1 MASIIKNQILKHF
14 SSFLMLM
21 WFDFLMVYFGHFI
34 VTKELKMILII
45 AAYIALSFY
54 ILMHIKVEKVE
65 KKKYG
70 FAKNVSPDQ
79 ISVEV
84 LRGKGELYNIELN
97 EDVLTDVLEFPSWIP
112 WTRLKTHPVLL
123 FIDEV
128 RVELVLSA
136 GIHHAK
142 FTNGPT
148 VSSYSM
154 DNSSYGFAHRVME
167 GITIRCNAV
176 EVFFTSQKFGGS
188 LMLSQISVE
197 SRTPFWKEANDL
209 RETRITDSHSKQILL
224 FKQISWKTLRL
235 EASTLG
241 DSIATGYNI
250 NAPLRLITS
259 QGRCRFITKKST
271 IDGSVFRGRLALILD
286 NLLWVASLSQ
296 VQSAISFFHFV
307 MDLIRQSNGTMT
319 TEINKVAI
327 DNPTRR
333 ASSASQQHQQY
344 EQQQLPSE
352 TNAAFQQFNVVETSF
367 HCYIAHIDLHI
378 CDESKEE
385 GGESSE
391 DLLIENGAM
400 QVTLKKLVC
409 DFYPYHPTGGS
420 RKHWIYYQETMFSE
434 RTNDL
439 LKKYKEII
447 ETEFSSSNPSSSKH
461 KTEKFL
467 STDRAVMKL
476 PSDTP
481 TLHVELTDF
490 YTKQRAHYPGTKTFT
505 LLYIYLSSI
514 PPSSS
519 FLRLHPVR
527 VFLDLRTIR
536 WINYVFLKV
545 NQSLSS
551 DSYTNEAM
559 KNALHKDIYM
569 DVMMPRVIVP
579 LMGAPDVDWLQKV
592 PTSMVLYSSRICLT
606 NCLPDHSDTSHQL
619 QQLVTEIEEQE
630 MPIQADDW
638 DASLPSNSQAYST
651 HVRRLIPKLHNNRA
665 GKDCKTDAST
675 LVEKATVDVWRID
688 CTPLWLEFQGKACQ
702 YPAARPLMFDCNFT
716 VWLMMDKKGD
726 NENILY
732 SLADTV
738 DPVKICLDHYQY
750 LFVTYAMDEMSRFS
764 QTLYE
769 DTLRFTVDYEPA
781 VCFVHFQAPSIE
793 LHLLLP
799 PNGPLTVYDNEK
811 LSAQSVVHSL
821 TIILYNLHN
830 ANCLQGNIMCTQ
842 MKFVKLSHNSILQ
855 FIGLNCTPKNGSELN
870 GNGGAALAVSLELN
884 VSGES
889 GSAWVGCSARVV
901 VACCLTVSNGR
912 LRGCSPPASMFISIR
927 SIGRTGWAFKLFT
940 STCSNGFRSVGLN
953 CCRNDGC
960 EPWNVETGRR
970 SVDHCA
976 FNVSGG
982 GLCRIGG
989 RKFRAFSGM
998 ICFTGDNCVVLH
1010 LPKRMINVVNRQFS
1024 KLKLAETVDTVGV
1037 KSFWDETESS
1047 SRSTTF
1053 REICQNDAD
1062 SSPTDDHSVDQACKF
1077 ESDAAY
1083 SYEESGS
1090 IVTNFSNDDD
1100 DEETFI
1106 VVDHKEHSLFDEI
1119 FSIFNSAT
1127 VSLAEEVVDS
1137 AQNSDLIQK
1146 MSNQMMCAVKFTFHK
1161 LRLRM
1166 SLIGLLYRIDMCSP
1180 VITVKDIEKIPYRD
1194 FYKLFSQK
1202 ENDEPTLMTTVEN
1215 STSEYSLNVTIKNE
1229 QINLNLCLV
1238 EANVSNVQM
1247 HLSSDNLANLSAFVQ
1262 DYSSTDQLSQMRVKL
1277 CLKNVQLSIFDP
1289 RIPDPVY
1296 ILLDSGC
1303 ILQGQWRKMA
1313 ISTLK
1318 QLKRKSEEIETL
1330 RKENA
1335 TLKKKLDEA
1344 LRTIENANKK

>member
-14 SSFLMLM
+14 SR
-21 WFDFLMVYFGHFI
+21 
-34 VTKELKMILII
+34 
-45 AAYIALSFY
+45 
-54 ILMHIKVEKVE
+54 
-65 KKKYG
+65 

-307 MDLIRQSNGTMT
+307 MDLIRQSNATMT

-352 TNAAFQQFNVVETSF
+352 TNAAFQQFNVIETSF

-409 DFYPYHPTGGS
+409 DFYPYHPAGGS

-447 ETEFSSSNPSSSKH
+447 ETEFSPSNCDNI
-461 KTEKFL
+461 F
-467 STDRAVMKL
+467 
-476 PSDTP
+476 SDLMSLVCVFRSVVQQAQNGKIP
-481 TLHVELTDF
+481 LHRSCGDE
-490 YTKQRAHYPGTKTFT
+490 A
-505 LLYIYLSSI
+505 SI
-514 PPSSS
+514 RHADVALPPSSS

-630 MPIQADDW
+630 MPIHADDW

-889 GSAWVGCSARVV
+889 GSALVGCSARVV

-940 STCSNGFRSVGLN
+940 STCSNGFRSAGLN
-953 CCRNDGC
+953 GCRNDGC
-960 EPWNVETGRR
+960 EPWNVGTGRR

-989 RKFRAFSGM
+989 RKFRAVSGM
-998 ICFTGDNCVVLH
+998 ICFTD
-1010 LPKRMINVVNRQFS
+1010 RQFS

>member
-1 MASIIKNQILKHF
+1 MECASKENKRFKEGNHFKNFSDLFNVDVRIEDDFNYSCMYCIIMLYFDAYKSGESGKEKIWQLI
-14 SSFLMLM
+14 SSGSPYNKMLN
-21 WFDFLMVYFGHFI
+21 VNS
-34 VTKELKMILII
+34 
-45 AAYIALSFY
+45 A
-54 ILMHIKVEKVE
+54 
-65 KKKYG
+65 

-307 MDLIRQSNGTMT
+307 MDLIRQSNATMT

-333 ASSASQQHQQY
+333 SSSASQQHQQY

-352 TNAAFQQFNVVETSF
+352 TNAAFQQFNVIETSF

-385 GGESSE
+385 GGDSSE

-409 DFYPYHPTGGS
+409 DFYPYHPAGGS

-447 ETEFSSSNPSSSKH
+447 ETEFSSSSNHQDCDNIFSDLMSLVCVFRSVVQQTQNGKIPLHRSCGDEASIRH
-461 KTEKFL
+461 ADVARRIDGLLHQRTGPL
-467 STDRAVMKL
+467 SRHENFHL
-476 PSDTP
+476 
-481 TLHVELTDF
+481 
-490 YTKQRAHYPGTKTFT
+490 
-505 LLYIYLSSI
+505 IYLSSI

-545 NQSLSS
+545 NQSLFS

-702 YPAARPLMFDCNFT
+702 YPTARPLMFDCNFT

-793 LHLLLP
+793 LYLLLP

-830 ANCLQGNIMCTQ
+830 ANCLHGNIMCTQ
-842 MKFVKLSHNSILQ
+842 MKFVKLSHNSILH
-855 FIGLNCTPKNGSELN
+855 IGLNCTPKNGSELN
-870 GNGGAALAVSLELN
+870 GNGGAALAGSLELN

-889 GSAWVGCSARVV
+889 GSALVGCSARVV

-940 STCSNGFRSVGLN
+940 STCSSGFCSAGLN

-960 EPWNVETGRR
+960 EPWNVGTGRR
-970 SVDHCA
+970 SVDHCV
-976 FNVSGG
+976 FSVSGG

-998 ICFTGDNCVVLH
+998 ICFTGDV
-1010 LPKRMINVVNRQFS
+1010 R
-1024 KLKLAETVDTVGV
+1024 
-1037 KSFWDETESS
+1037 
-1047 SRSTTF
+1047 
-1053 REICQNDAD
+1053 
-1062 SSPTDDHSVDQACKF
+1062 
-1077 ESDAAY
+1077 
-1083 SYEESGS
+1083 
-1090 IVTNFSNDDD
+1090 
-1100 DEETFI
+1100 
-1106 VVDHKEHSLFDEI
+1106 
-1119 FSIFNSAT
+1119 
-1127 VSLAEEVVDS
+1127 
-1137 AQNSDLIQK
+1137 
-1146 MSNQMMCAVKFTFHK
+1146 
-1161 LRLRM
+1161 
-1166 SLIGLLYRIDMCSP
+1166 
-1180 VITVKDIEKIPYRD
+1180 
-1194 FYKLFSQK
+1194 
-1202 ENDEPTLMTTVEN
+1202 
-1215 STSEYSLNVTIKNE
+1215 
-1229 QINLNLCLV
+1229 
-1238 EANVSNVQM
+1238 
-1247 HLSSDNLANLSAFVQ
+1247 
-1262 DYSSTDQLSQMRVKL
+1262 
-1277 CLKNVQLSIFDP
+1277 
-1289 RIPDPVY
+1289 
-1296 ILLDSGC
+1296 
-1303 ILQGQWRKMA
+1303 
-1313 ISTLK
+1313 
-1318 QLKRKSEEIETL
+1318 
-1330 RKENA
+1330 
-1335 TLKKKLDEA
+1335 
-1344 LRTIENANKK
+1344 

>member
-97 EDVLTDVLEFPSWIP
+97 EDVLTDVLEFPSWVRIQKAVCSRIIVKIP

-447 ETEFSSSNPSSSKH
+447 ETEFSSSNCDNIFSDLMSLVCVFRLQDIFIFCVTDPSSSKH

-811 LSAQSVVHSL
+811 LSAQSV
-821 TIILYNLHN
+821 
-830 ANCLQGNIMCTQ
+830 
-842 MKFVKLSHNSILQ
+842 
-855 FIGLNCTPKNGSELN
+855 
-870 GNGGAALAVSLELN
+870 
-884 VSGES
+884 
-889 GSAWVGCSARVV
+889 
-901 VACCLTVSNGR
+901 
-912 LRGCSPPASMFISIR
+912 
-927 SIGRTGWAFKLFT
+927 
-940 STCSNGFRSVGLN
+940 
-953 CCRNDGC
+953 D
-960 EPWNVETGRR
+960 
-970 SVDHCA
+970 
-976 FNVSGG
+976 
-982 GLCRIGG
+982 
-989 RKFRAFSGM
+989 
-998 ICFTGDNCVVLH
+998 
-1010 LPKRMINVVNRQFS
+1010 RQFS

>member
-14 SSFLMLM
+14 SR
-21 WFDFLMVYFGHFI
+21 
-34 VTKELKMILII
+34 
-45 AAYIALSFY
+45 
-54 ILMHIKVEKVE
+54 
-65 KKKYG
+65 

-97 EDVLTDVLEFPSWIP
+97 EDVLTDVLEFPSWVRIQKAVCSRIIVKIP

-136 GIHHAK
+136 EIHHAK

-148 VSSYSM
+148 VSTYSM
-154 DNSSYGFAHRVME
+154 DSSYGFAHRVVE

-197 SRTPFWKEANDL
+197 SRTPFWKEAKDL
-209 RETRITDSHSKQILL
+209 RETRITDSHCKQILL

-271 IDGSVFRGRLALILD
+271 IGNGSVFRGRLALILD

-307 MDLIRQSNGTMT
+307 MDLIRQSSATME
-319 TEINKVAI
+319 TEINK
-327 DNPTRR
+327 DSPTTRR
-333 ASSASQQHQQY
+333 ASSTNQQQHQQY
-344 EQQQLPSE
+344 EQQMPSE
-352 TNAAFQQFNVVETSF
+352 TNAAFQQFNVIETSF

-385 GGESSE
+385 EEKGGDSSE

-409 DFYPYHPTGGS
+409 DFYPYHPAGGS

-447 ETEFSSSNPSSSKH
+447 KTELSPSSNCDNIFSNLMSLVCVFRLQDIFIFCVTDPSSSKH

-467 STDRAVMKL
+467 STDL
-476 PSDTP
+476 
-481 TLHVELTDF
+481 
-490 YTKQRAHYPGTKTFT
+490 
-505 LLYIYLSSI
+505 

-545 NQSLSS
+545 NQSLFS

-592 PTSMVLYSSRICLT
+592 PTSMVLHSSRICLT
-606 NCLPDHSDTSHQL
+606 NCLPDHSDSSHQL

-638 DASLPSNSQAYST
+638 DASLPSNSQAYSA
-651 HVRRLIPKLHNNRA
+651 HVRRLVPKLDTNQA
-665 GKDCKTDAST
+665 GSDCTTDGCRLSCSSAT
-675 LVEKATVDVWRID
+675 LVEKATVDVWRLD

-702 YPAARPLMFDCNFT
+702 YPEARPLMFDCNFT

-738 DPVKICLDHYQY
+738 DPVKVCLDHYQY
-750 LFVTYAMDEMSRFS
+750 LFVTYAMNEMSRFS
-764 QTLYE
+764 QMLYE

-781 VCFVHFQAPSIE
+781 VCFVHFQAPSIQ
-793 LHLLLP
+793 LYLLLP

-811 LSAQSVVHSL
+811 LSAQS
-821 TIILYNLHN
+821 T
-830 ANCLQGNIMCTQ
+830 
-842 MKFVKLSHNSILQ
+842 
-855 FIGLNCTPKNGSELN
+855 
-870 GNGGAALAVSLELN
+870 
-884 VSGES
+884 
-889 GSAWVGCSARVV
+889 
-901 VACCLTVSNGR
+901 
-912 LRGCSPPASMFISIR
+912 
-927 SIGRTGWAFKLFT
+927 
-940 STCSNGFRSVGLN
+940 
-953 CCRNDGC
+953 D
-960 EPWNVETGRR
+960 
-970 SVDHCA
+970 
-976 FNVSGG
+976 
-982 GLCRIGG
+982 
-989 RKFRAFSGM
+989 
-998 ICFTGDNCVVLH
+998 
-1010 LPKRMINVVNRQFS
+1010 RQFS
-1024 KLKLAETVDTVGV
+1024 KLKLAETVDTAGV
-1037 KSFWDETESS
+1037 KSFWDERENSN
-1047 SRSTTF
+1047 RSNTF
-1053 REICQNDAD
+1053 REICQNDTD
-1062 SSPTDDHSVDQACKF
+1062 SSPTDEHSVDQVCKF

-1100 DEETFI
+1100 DDEQTFI
-1106 VVDHKEHSLFDEI
+1106 VVDHREHSLFDEI

-1127 VSLAEEVVDS
+1127 VSLAEEVVDC

-1146 MSNQMMCAVKFTFHK
+1146 MSNQVMCAVQFTLHR
-1161 LRLRM
+1161 LRLRT
-1166 SLIGLLYRIDMCSP
+1166 SFVGLLYRLDMCSP
-1180 VITVKDIEKIPYRD
+1180 VITVKNIEKIPYRD
-1194 FYKLFSQK
+1194 FCKLFSQK
-1202 ENDEPTLMTTVEN
+1202 GTVTVLLLYLENDEPTTLMSTVDHS
-1215 STSEYSLNVTIKNE
+1215 STSDYSLNVTIKNE

-1262 DYSSTDQLSQMRVKL
+1262 DYSSNDQLSQMRVKL

-1303 ILQGQWRKMA
+1303 ILQGKMA

-1318 QLKRKSEEIETL
+1318 QLKRKSEEIENL

-1344 LRTIENANKK
+1344 LKTIENANKK

>member
-14 SSFLMLM
+14 SR
-21 WFDFLMVYFGHFI
+21 
-34 VTKELKMILII
+34 
-45 AAYIALSFY
+45 
-54 ILMHIKVEKVE
+54 
-65 KKKYG
+65 

-97 EDVLTDVLEFPSWIP
+97 EDVLTDVLEFPSWVRIQKAVCSRIIVKIP

-307 MDLIRQSNGTMT
+307 MDLIRQSNATMT
-319 TEINKVAI
+319 TEINK

-352 TNAAFQQFNVVETSF
+352 TNAAFQQFNVIETSF

-409 DFYPYHPTGGS
+409 DFYPYHPAGGS

-447 ETEFSSSNPSSSKH
+447 ETEFSSSNCDNIFSDLMSLVCVFRLQDIFIFCVTDPSSSKH

-481 TLHVELTDF
+481 TLHFHRVAVF
-490 YTKQRAHYPGTKTFT
+490 YDCILFE
-505 LLYIYLSSI
+505 
-514 PPSSS
+514 
-519 FLRLHPVR
+519 
-527 VFLDLRTIR
+527 TIR

-638 DASLPSNSQAYST
+638 DASLPSSSQAYST
-651 HVRRLIPKLHNNRA
+651 HVRRLIPKLHNNQA

-764 QTLYE
+764 QTLYD

-811 LSAQSVVHSL
+811 LSAQSV
-821 TIILYNLHN
+821 
-830 ANCLQGNIMCTQ
+830 
-842 MKFVKLSHNSILQ
+842 
-855 FIGLNCTPKNGSELN
+855 
-870 GNGGAALAVSLELN
+870 
-884 VSGES
+884 
-889 GSAWVGCSARVV
+889 
-901 VACCLTVSNGR
+901 
-912 LRGCSPPASMFISIR
+912 
-927 SIGRTGWAFKLFT
+927 
-940 STCSNGFRSVGLN
+940 
-953 CCRNDGC
+953 D
-960 EPWNVETGRR
+960 
-970 SVDHCA
+970 
-976 FNVSGG
+976 
-982 GLCRIGG
+982 
-989 RKFRAFSGM
+989 
-998 ICFTGDNCVVLH
+998 
-1010 LPKRMINVVNRQFS
+1010 RQFS

-1062 SSPTDDHSVDQACKF
+1062 SSPTDEHSVDQACKF

-1146 MSNQMMCAVKFTFHK
+1146 MSNQMMCAVKFTFHR

>member
-14 SSFLMLM
+14 SR
-21 WFDFLMVYFGHFI
+21 
-34 VTKELKMILII
+34 
-45 AAYIALSFY
+45 
-54 ILMHIKVEKVE
+54 
-65 KKKYG
+65 

-97 EDVLTDVLEFPSWIP
+97 EDVLTDVLEFPSWVRIQKAVCSRIIVKIP

-235 EASTLG
+235 EA
-241 DSIATGYNI
+241 
-250 NAPLRLITS
+250 
-259 QGRCRFITKKST
+259 
-271 IDGSVFRGRLALILD
+271 VFRGRLALILD

-307 MDLIRQSNGTMT
+307 MDLIRQSNATMT
-319 TEINKVAI
+319 TEINK

-352 TNAAFQQFNVVETSF
+352 TNAAFQQFNVIETSF

-409 DFYPYHPTGGS
+409 DFYPYHPAGGS

-447 ETEFSSSNPSSSKH
+447 ETEFSPSNCDNIFSDLMSLVCVFRLQDIFIFCVTDPSSSKH

-467 STDRAVMKL
+467 STDL
-476 PSDTP
+476 
-481 TLHVELTDF
+481 
-490 YTKQRAHYPGTKTFT
+490 
-505 LLYIYLSSI
+505 

-630 MPIQADDW
+630 MPIHADDW

-750 LFVTYAMDEMSRFS
+750 LFVTYAMDEM
-764 QTLYE
+764 T
-769 DTLRFTVDYEPA
+769 
-781 VCFVHFQAPSIE
+781 PSIE

-889 GSAWVGCSARVV
+889 GSALVGCSARVV

-940 STCSNGFRSVGLN
+940 STCSNGFRSAGLN
-953 CCRNDGC
+953 GCRNDGC
-960 EPWNVETGRR
+960 EPWNVGTGRR

-989 RKFRAFSGM
+989 RKFRAVSGM
-998 ICFTGDNCVVLH
+998 ICFTD
-1010 LPKRMINVVNRQFS
+1010 RQFS

>member
-14 SSFLMLM
+14 SR
-21 WFDFLMVYFGHFI
+21 
-34 VTKELKMILII
+34 
-45 AAYIALSFY
+45 
-54 ILMHIKVEKVE
+54 
-65 KKKYG
+65 

-97 EDVLTDVLEFPSWIP
+97 EDVLTDVLEFPSWVRIQKAVCSRIIVKIP

-307 MDLIRQSNGTMT
+307 MDLIRQSNATMT

-352 TNAAFQQFNVVETSF
+352 TNAAFQQFNVIETSF

-409 DFYPYHPTGGS
+409 DFYPYHPAGGS

-447 ETEFSSSNPSSSKH
+447 ETEFSPSNCDNIFSDLMSLVCVFRLQDIFIFCVTDPSSSKH

-467 STDRAVMKL
+467 STDL
-476 PSDTP
+476 
-481 TLHVELTDF
+481 
-490 YTKQRAHYPGTKTFT
+490 
-505 LLYIYLSSI
+505 

-630 MPIQADDW
+630 MPIHADDW

-889 GSAWVGCSARVV
+889 GSALVGCSARVV

-940 STCSNGFRSVGLN
+940 STCSNGFRSAGLN
-953 CCRNDGC
+953 GCRNDGC
-960 EPWNVETGRR
+960 EPWNVGTGRR

-989 RKFRAFSGM
+989 RKFRAVSGM
-998 ICFTGDNCVVLH
+998 ICFTD
-1010 LPKRMINVVNRQFS
+1010 RQFS

-1146 MSNQMMCAVKFTFHK
+1146 MSNQMVNVRCEIHISQTSAAYVVDWS
-1161 LRLRM
+1161 
-1166 SLIGLLYRIDMCSP
+1166 SLSNRH
-1180 VITVKDIEKIPYRD
+1180 VQ
-1194 FYKLFSQK
+1194 SQ
-1202 ENDEPTLMTTVEN
+1202 NDEPTLMTTVEN

>member
-1 MASIIKNQILKHF
+1 MNQNHSTEKPIQIPKLN
-14 SSFLMLM
+14 
-21 WFDFLMVYFGHFI
+21 
-34 VTKELKMILII
+34 KELKMILII

-307 MDLIRQSNGTMT
+307 MDLIRQSNKTMT

-352 TNAAFQQFNVVETSF
+352 TNAAFQQFNVIETSF

-409 DFYPYHPTGGS
+409 DFYPYHPAGGS

-447 ETEFSSSNPSSSKH
+447 ETEFSPSNPSSSKH

-630 MPIQADDW
+630 MPIHADDW

-716 VWLMMDKKGD
+716 VWLMMDKKGE

-830 ANCLQGNIMCTQ
+830 ANCLQGNVMCTQ

-855 FIGLNCTPKNGSELN
+855 FIGLNCTPINGSELN
-870 GNGGAALAVSLELN
+870 GNGGAALTVSLELN

-889 GSAWVGCSARVV
+889 GSALVGCSARVV
-901 VACCLTVSNGR
+901 VACCLIVSNGR
-912 LRGCSPPASMFISIR
+912 LRGCNPPASMFISIR

-940 STCSNGFRSVGLN
+940 STCSNGFRSAGLN

-960 EPWNVETGRR
+960 EPWNVGTGRR

-1062 SSPTDDHSVDQACKF
+1062 SSPTDEHSVDQACKF

>member
-1 MASIIKNQILKHF
+1 MNQNH
-14 SSFLMLM
+14 S
-21 WFDFLMVYFGHFI
+21 
-34 VTKELKMILII
+34 T
-45 AAYIALSFY
+45 
-54 ILMHIKVEKVE
+54 EKPIQIP
-65 KKKYG
+65 KLNK

-97 EDVLTDVLEFPSWIP
+97 EDVLTDVLEFPSWVRIQKAVCSRIIVKIP

-307 MDLIRQSNGTMT
+307 MDLIRQSNKTMT

-352 TNAAFQQFNVVETSF
+352 TNAAFQQFNVIETSF

-409 DFYPYHPTGGS
+409 DFYPYHPAGGS

-447 ETEFSSSNPSSSKH
+447 ETEFSPSNCDNIFSDLMSLVCVFRLQDIFIFCVTDPSSSKH

-630 MPIQADDW
+630 MPIHADDW

-716 VWLMMDKKGD
+716 VWLMMDKKGE

-830 ANCLQGNIMCTQ
+830 ANCLQGNVMCTQ

-855 FIGLNCTPKNGSELN
+855 FIGLNCTPINGSELN
-870 GNGGAALAVSLELN
+870 GNGGAALTVSLELN

-889 GSAWVGCSARVV
+889 GSALVGCSARVV
-901 VACCLTVSNGR
+901 VACCLIVSNGR
-912 LRGCSPPASMFISIR
+912 LRGCNPPASMFISIR

-940 STCSNGFRSVGLN
+940 STCSNGFRSAGLN

-960 EPWNVETGRR
+960 EPWNVGTGRR

-1062 SSPTDDHSVDQACKF
+1062 SSPTDEHSVDQACKF

-1146 MSNQMMCAVKFTFHK
+1146 MSNQMVNVRCEIHISQTSAAYVVDWS
-1161 LRLRM
+1161 
-1166 SLIGLLYRIDMCSP
+1166 SLSNRH
-1180 VITVKDIEKIPYRD
+1180 VQ
-1194 FYKLFSQK
+1194 SQ
-1202 ENDEPTLMTTVEN
+1202 NDEPTLMTTVEN

>member
-14 SSFLMLM
+14 SR
-21 WFDFLMVYFGHFI
+21 
-34 VTKELKMILII
+34 
-45 AAYIALSFY
+45 
-54 ILMHIKVEKVE
+54 
-65 KKKYG
+65 

-97 EDVLTDVLEFPSWIP
+97 EDVLTDVLEFPSWVRIQKAVCSRIIVKIP

-136 GIHHAK
+136 EIHHAK

-154 DNSSYGFAHRVME
+154 DSSYGFAHRVVE

-271 IDGSVFRGRLALILD
+271 IGNGSVFRGRLALILD

-307 MDLIRQSNGTMT
+307 MDLIRQSSATME
-319 TEINKVAI
+319 TEINK
-327 DNPTRR
+327 DSPTTRR
-333 ASSASQQHQQY
+333 ASSTNQQQHQQY
-344 EQQQLPSE
+344 EQQMPSE
-352 TNAAFQQFNVVETSF
+352 TNAAFQQFNVIETSF

-385 GGESSE
+385 EGGGGDSSE

-409 DFYPYHPTGGS
+409 DFYPYHPAGGS

-439 LKKYKEII
+439 LKNYKEII
-447 ETEFSSSNPSSSKH
+447 KTELSSSSNCDNIFSNLMSLVCVFRLQDIFIYCVTDPSSSKH

-467 STDRAVMKL
+467 STDL
-476 PSDTP
+476 
-481 TLHVELTDF
+481 
-490 YTKQRAHYPGTKTFT
+490 
-505 LLYIYLSSI
+505 

-545 NQSLSS
+545 NQSLFS

-592 PTSMVLYSSRICLT
+592 PTSMVLHSSRICLT
-606 NCLPDHSDTSHQL
+606 NCLPDHSDNSHQL

-638 DASLPSNSQAYST
+638 DASLPSNSQAYSA
-651 HVRRLIPKLHNNRA
+651 HVRRLVPKLDTNQA
-665 GKDCKTDAST
+665 GNDCSTDGCRLDT
-675 LVEKATVDVWRID
+675 LTEKATVD
-688 CTPLWLEFQGKACQ
+688 
-702 YPAARPLMFDCNFT
+702 
-716 VWLMMDKKGD
+716 GD

-738 DPVKICLDHYQY
+738 DPVKVCLDHYQY
-750 LFVTYAMDEMSRFS
+750 LFVTYAMNEMSRFS
-764 QTLYE
+764 QLLYE

-781 VCFVHFQAPSIE
+781 VCFVHFQAPSMQLYLI
-793 LHLLLP
+793 LP
-799 PNGPLTVYDNEK
+799 PDGPLTVYDNEK
-811 LSAQSVVHSL
+811 LSVQS
-821 TIILYNLHN
+821 T
-830 ANCLQGNIMCTQ
+830 
-842 MKFVKLSHNSILQ
+842 
-855 FIGLNCTPKNGSELN
+855 EL
-870 GNGGAALAVSLELN
+870 
-884 VSGES
+884 
-889 GSAWVGCSARVV
+889 
-901 VACCLTVSNGR
+901 
-912 LRGCSPPASMFISIR
+912 
-927 SIGRTGWAFKLFT
+927 
-940 STCSNGFRSVGLN
+940 
-953 CCRNDGC
+953 CCRSPTEANDQC
-960 EPWNVETGRR
+960 Y
-970 SVDHCA
+970 
-976 FNVSGG
+976 
-982 GLCRIGG
+982 
-989 RKFRAFSGM
+989 
-998 ICFTGDNCVVLH
+998 
-1010 LPKRMINVVNRQFS
+1010 RQFS
-1024 KLKLAETVDTVGV
+1024 KLKLAETVDTAGV
-1037 KSFWDETESS
+1037 KSFWDERENS
-1047 SRSTTF
+1047 SRSNTF

-1062 SSPTDDHSVDQACKF
+1062 SSPTDEHSVDQVCKF

-1127 VSLAEEVVDS
+1127 VSLAEEVVDC

-1146 MSNQMMCAVKFTFHK
+1146 MSNQMMCAVQFTLHR

-1202 ENDEPTLMTTVEN
+1202 EIDEPTLMTTVEN
-1215 STSEYSLNVTIKNE
+1215 STSDYSLNVTIKNE

-1262 DYSSTDQLSQMRVKL
+1262 DYSSNDQSSQMRVKL

-1344 LRTIENANKK
+1344 LKTIENANKK

>member
-14 SSFLMLM
+14 SR
-21 WFDFLMVYFGHFI
+21 
-34 VTKELKMILII
+34 
-45 AAYIALSFY
+45 
-54 ILMHIKVEKVE
+54 
-65 KKKYG
+65 

-97 EDVLTDVLEFPSWIP
+97 EDVLTDVLEFPSWVRIQKAVCSRIIVKIP

-136 GIHHAK
+136 EIHHAK

-154 DNSSYGFAHRVME
+154 DSSYGFAHRVVE

-271 IDGSVFRGRLALILD
+271 IGNGSVFRGRLALILD

-307 MDLIRQSNGTMT
+307 MDLIRQSN
-319 TEINKVAI
+319 
-327 DNPTRR
+327 
-333 ASSASQQHQQY
+333 
-344 EQQQLPSE
+344 
-352 TNAAFQQFNVVETSF
+352 
-367 HCYIAHIDLHI
+367 
-378 CDESKEE
+378 
-385 GGESSE
+385 SSE

-409 DFYPYHPTGGS
+409 DFYPYHPAGGS

-439 LKKYKEII
+439 LKNYKEII
-447 ETEFSSSNPSSSKH
+447 KTELSSSSNCDNIFSNLMSLVCVFRLQDIFIFCVTDPSSSKH

-467 STDRAVMKL
+467 STDL
-476 PSDTP
+476 
-481 TLHVELTDF
+481 
-490 YTKQRAHYPGTKTFT
+490 
-505 LLYIYLSSI
+505 

-545 NQSLSS
+545 NQSLFS

-592 PTSMVLYSSRICLT
+592 PTSMVLHSSRICLT
-606 NCLPDHSDTSHQL
+606 NCLPDHSDNSHQL

-638 DASLPSNSQAYST
+638 DASLPSNSQAYSA
-651 HVRRLIPKLHNNRA
+651 HVRRLVPKLDTNQA
-665 GKDCKTDAST
+665 GNDCSTDGCRLNT
-675 LVEKATVDVWRID
+675 LTEKATVDVWRLD

-738 DPVKICLDHYQY
+738 DPVKVCLDHYQY
-750 LFVTYAMDEMSRFS
+750 LFVTYAMNEMSRFS
-764 QTLYE
+764 QLLYE

-781 VCFVHFQAPSIE
+781 VCFVHFQAPSMQLYLI
-793 LHLLLP
+793 LP
-799 PNGPLTVYDNEK
+799 PDGPLTVYDNEK
-811 LSAQSVVHSL
+811 LLSAQS
-821 TIILYNLHN
+821 T
-830 ANCLQGNIMCTQ
+830 
-842 MKFVKLSHNSILQ
+842 
-855 FIGLNCTPKNGSELN
+855 EL
-870 GNGGAALAVSLELN
+870 
-884 VSGES
+884 
-889 GSAWVGCSARVV
+889 
-901 VACCLTVSNGR
+901 
-912 LRGCSPPASMFISIR
+912 
-927 SIGRTGWAFKLFT
+927 
-940 STCSNGFRSVGLN
+940 
-953 CCRNDGC
+953 CCRSPTEANDQC
-960 EPWNVETGRR
+960 Y
-970 SVDHCA
+970 
-976 FNVSGG
+976 
-982 GLCRIGG
+982 
-989 RKFRAFSGM
+989 
-998 ICFTGDNCVVLH
+998 
-1010 LPKRMINVVNRQFS
+1010 RQFS
-1024 KLKLAETVDTVGV
+1024 KLKLAETVDTAGV
-1037 KSFWDETESS
+1037 KSFWDERENS
-1047 SRSTTF
+1047 SRSNTF

-1062 SSPTDDHSVDQACKF
+1062 SSPTDEHSVDQVCKF

-1127 VSLAEEVVDS
+1127 VSLAEEVVDC

-1146 MSNQMMCAVKFTFHK
+1146 MSNQMMCAVQFTLHR

-1215 STSEYSLNVTIKNE
+1215 STSDYSLNVTIKNE

-1262 DYSSTDQLSQMRVKL
+1262 DYSSNDQSSQMRVKL

-1344 LRTIENANKK
+1344 LKTIENANKK

>member
-14 SSFLMLM
+14 SR
-21 WFDFLMVYFGHFI
+21 
-34 VTKELKMILII
+34 
-45 AAYIALSFY
+45 
-54 ILMHIKVEKVE
+54 
-65 KKKYG
+65 

-97 EDVLTDVLEFPSWIP
+97 EDVLTDVLEFPSWVRIQKAVCSRIIVKIP

-136 GIHHAK
+136 EIHHAK

-154 DNSSYGFAHRVME
+154 DSSYGFAHRVVE

-271 IDGSVFRGRLALILD
+271 IGNGSVFRGRLALILD

-307 MDLIRQSNGTMT
+307 MDLIRQSSATME
-319 TEINKVAI
+319 TEINK
-327 DNPTRR
+327 DSPTTRR
-333 ASSASQQHQQY
+333 ASYTNQQQHQQY
-344 EQQQLPSE
+344 EHQMPSE
-352 TNAAFQQFNVVETSF
+352 TNAAFQQFNVIETSF

-385 GGESSE
+385 EGGGDSSE

-409 DFYPYHPTGGS
+409 DFYPYHPAGGS

-439 LKKYKEII
+439 LKNYKEII
-447 ETEFSSSNPSSSKH
+447 KTELSSSSNCDNIFSNLMSLVCVFRLQDIFIFCVTDPSSSKH

-481 TLHVELTDF
+481 TLHFHQVAVF
-490 YTKQRAHYPGTKTFT
+490 YDCILFE
-505 LLYIYLSSI
+505 
-514 PPSSS
+514 
-519 FLRLHPVR
+519 F
-527 VFLDLRTIR
+527 
-536 WINYVFLKV
+536 
-545 NQSLSS
+545 NQSLFS

-592 PTSMVLYSSRICLT
+592 PTSMVLHSSRICLT
-606 NCLPDHSDTSHQL
+606 NCLPDHSDNSHQL

-638 DASLPSNSQAYST
+638 DASLPSNSQAYSA
-651 HVRRLIPKLHNNRA
+651 HVRRLVPKLDTNQA
-665 GKDCKTDAST
+665 GNDCSTDGCRLNT
-675 LVEKATVDVWRID
+675 LTEKATVDVWRLD

-738 DPVKICLDHYQY
+738 DPVKVCLDHYQY
-750 LFVTYAMDEMSRFS
+750 LFVTYAMNEMSRFS
-764 QTLYE
+764 QLLYE

-781 VCFVHFQAPSIE
+781 VCFVHFQAPSMQLYLI
-793 LHLLLP
+793 LP
-799 PNGPLTVYDNEK
+799 PDGPLTVYDNEK
-811 LSAQSVVHSL
+811 LLSAQS
-821 TIILYNLHN
+821 T
-830 ANCLQGNIMCTQ
+830 
-842 MKFVKLSHNSILQ
+842 
-855 FIGLNCTPKNGSELN
+855 
-870 GNGGAALAVSLELN
+870 
-884 VSGES
+884 
-889 GSAWVGCSARVV
+889 
-901 VACCLTVSNGR
+901 
-912 LRGCSPPASMFISIR
+912 
-927 SIGRTGWAFKLFT
+927 
-940 STCSNGFRSVGLN
+940 
-953 CCRNDGC
+953 D
-960 EPWNVETGRR
+960 
-970 SVDHCA
+970 
-976 FNVSGG
+976 
-982 GLCRIGG
+982 
-989 RKFRAFSGM
+989 
-998 ICFTGDNCVVLH
+998 
-1010 LPKRMINVVNRQFS
+1010 RQFS
-1024 KLKLAETVDTVGV
+1024 KLKLAETVDTAGV
-1037 KSFWDETESS
+1037 KSFWDERENS
-1047 SRSTTF
+1047 SRSNTF

-1062 SSPTDDHSVDQACKF
+1062 SSPTDEHSVDQVCKF

-1127 VSLAEEVVDS
+1127 VSLAEEVVDC

-1146 MSNQMMCAVKFTFHK
+1146 MSNQMMCAVQFTLHR

-1215 STSEYSLNVTIKNE
+1215 STSDYSLNVTIKNE

-1262 DYSSTDQLSQMRVKL
+1262 DYSSNDQSSQMRVKL

-1344 LRTIENANKK
+1344 LKTIENANKK

>member
-14 SSFLMLM
+14 SR
-21 WFDFLMVYFGHFI
+21 
-34 VTKELKMILII
+34 
-45 AAYIALSFY
+45 
-54 ILMHIKVEKVE
+54 
-65 KKKYG
+65 

-97 EDVLTDVLEFPSWIP
+97 EDVLTDVLEFPSWVRIQKAVCSRIIVKIP

-307 MDLIRQSNGTMT
+307 MDLIRQSNATMT

-352 TNAAFQQFNVVETSF
+352 TNAAFQQFNVIETSF

-409 DFYPYHPTGGS
+409 DFYPYHPAGGS

-447 ETEFSSSNPSSSKH
+447 ETEFSPSNCDNIFSDLMSLVCVFRLQDIFIFCVTDPSSSKH

-481 TLHVELTDF
+481 TLHFHRVAVF
-490 YTKQRAHYPGTKTFT
+490 YDCILFE
-505 LLYIYLSSI
+505 
-514 PPSSS
+514 
-519 FLRLHPVR
+519 
-527 VFLDLRTIR
+527 TIR

-630 MPIQADDW
+630 MPIHADDW

-811 LSAQSVVHSL
+811 LSAQSV
-821 TIILYNLHN
+821 
-830 ANCLQGNIMCTQ
+830 
-842 MKFVKLSHNSILQ
+842 
-855 FIGLNCTPKNGSELN
+855 
-870 GNGGAALAVSLELN
+870 
-884 VSGES
+884 
-889 GSAWVGCSARVV
+889 
-901 VACCLTVSNGR
+901 
-912 LRGCSPPASMFISIR
+912 
-927 SIGRTGWAFKLFT
+927 
-940 STCSNGFRSVGLN
+940 
-953 CCRNDGC
+953 D
-960 EPWNVETGRR
+960 
-970 SVDHCA
+970 
-976 FNVSGG
+976 
-982 GLCRIGG
+982 
-989 RKFRAFSGM
+989 
-998 ICFTGDNCVVLH
+998 
-1010 LPKRMINVVNRQFS
+1010 RQFS

>member
-1 MASIIKNQILKHF
+1 MNQNHSTEKPIQIPKLNNWDIVVLLDNGILKHYGIYNKKSNF
-14 SSFLMLM
+14 ETF
-21 WFDFLMVYFGHFI
+21 F
-34 VTKELKMILII
+34 ELFNVDVMILII

-54 ILMHIKVEKVE
+54 ILMHIKVEKE
-65 KKKYG
+65 KYG

-97 EDVLTDVLEFPSWIP
+97 EDVLTDVLEFPSWVRIQKAVCSRIIVKIP

-307 MDLIRQSNGTMT
+307 MDLIRQSNATMT

-352 TNAAFQQFNVVETSF
+352 TNAAFQQFNVIETSF

-409 DFYPYHPTGGS
+409 DFYPYHPAGGS

-447 ETEFSSSNPSSSKH
+447 ETEFSSSNCDNIFSDLMSLVCVFRLQDIFIFCVTDPSSSKH

-481 TLHVELTDF
+481 TLHFHRVAVF
-490 YTKQRAHYPGTKTFT
+490 YDCILFE
-505 LLYIYLSSI
+505 
-514 PPSSS
+514 
-519 FLRLHPVR
+519 
-527 VFLDLRTIR
+527 TIR

-638 DASLPSNSQAYST
+638 DASLPSSSQAYST
-651 HVRRLIPKLHNNRA
+651 HVRRLIPKLHNNQA

-764 QTLYE
+764 QTLYD

-830 ANCLQGNIMCTQ
+830 ANCLHGNI
-842 MKFVKLSHNSILQ
+842 I
-855 FIGLNCTPKNGSELN
+855 IGLNCTPKNGSELN

-889 GSAWVGCSARVV
+889 GSALVGCSARVV

-940 STCSNGFRSVGLN
+940 STCSNGFRSAGLN

-960 EPWNVETGRR
+960 EPWNVGTGRR

-976 FNVSGG
+976 FSVSGG

-1062 SSPTDDHSVDQACKF
+1062 SSPTDEHSVDQACKF

-1146 MSNQMMCAVKFTFHK
+1146 MSNQMVNVRCEIHISQTSAAYVVDWS
-1161 LRLRM
+1161 
-1166 SLIGLLYRIDMCSP
+1166 SLSNRH
-1180 VITVKDIEKIPYRD
+1180 VQ
-1194 FYKLFSQK
+1194 SQ
-1202 ENDEPTLMTTVEN
+1202 NDEPTLMTTVEN

>member
-14 SSFLMLM
+14 SR
-21 WFDFLMVYFGHFI
+21 
-34 VTKELKMILII
+34 
-45 AAYIALSFY
+45 
-54 ILMHIKVEKVE
+54 
-65 KKKYG
+65 

-97 EDVLTDVLEFPSWIP
+97 EDVLTDVLEFPSWVRIQKAVCSRIIVKIP

-307 MDLIRQSNGTMT
+307 MDLIRQSNATMT
-319 TEINKVAI
+319 TEINK

-333 ASSASQQHQQY
+333 SSSASQQHQQY

-352 TNAAFQQFNVVETSF
+352 TNAAFQQFNVIETSF

-385 GGESSE
+385 GGDSSE

-409 DFYPYHPTGGS
+409 DFYPYHPAGGS

-447 ETEFSSSNPSSSKH
+447 ETEFSSSSNHQDCDNIFSDLMSLVCVFRLQDIFIFCVTDPSSSKH

-490 YTKQRAHYPGTKTFT
+490 YTKERAHYPV
-505 LLYIYLSSI
+505 

-545 NQSLSS
+545 NQSLFS

-665 GKDCKTDAST
+665 GKDCKTDGST

-702 YPAARPLMFDCNFT
+702 YPTARPLMFDCNFT

-793 LHLLLP
+793 LYLLLP

-811 LSAQSVVHSL
+811 LSAQSV
-821 TIILYNLHN
+821 
-830 ANCLQGNIMCTQ
+830 G
-842 MKFVKLSHNSILQ
+842 K
-855 FIGLNCTPKNGSELN
+855 
-870 GNGGAALAVSLELN
+870 
-884 VSGES
+884 
-889 GSAWVGCSARVV
+889 
-901 VACCLTVSNGR
+901 
-912 LRGCSPPASMFISIR
+912 
-927 SIGRTGWAFKLFT
+927 
-940 STCSNGFRSVGLN
+940 
-953 CCRNDGC
+953 
-960 EPWNVETGRR
+960 
-970 SVDHCA
+970 
-976 FNVSGG
+976 
-982 GLCRIGG
+982 
-989 RKFRAFSGM
+989 
-998 ICFTGDNCVVLH
+998 
-1010 LPKRMINVVNRQFS
+1010 
-1024 KLKLAETVDTVGV
+1024 
-1037 KSFWDETESS
+1037 
-1047 SRSTTF
+1047 
-1053 REICQNDAD
+1053 
-1062 SSPTDDHSVDQACKF
+1062 
-1077 ESDAAY
+1077 
-1083 SYEESGS
+1083 
-1090 IVTNFSNDDD
+1090 
-1100 DEETFI
+1100 
-1106 VVDHKEHSLFDEI
+1106 
-1119 FSIFNSAT
+1119 
-1127 VSLAEEVVDS
+1127 
-1137 AQNSDLIQK
+1137 
-1146 MSNQMMCAVKFTFHK
+1146 
-1161 LRLRM
+1161 
-1166 SLIGLLYRIDMCSP
+1166 
-1180 VITVKDIEKIPYRD
+1180 
-1194 FYKLFSQK
+1194 
-1202 ENDEPTLMTTVEN
+1202 
-1215 STSEYSLNVTIKNE
+1215 
-1229 QINLNLCLV
+1229 
-1238 EANVSNVQM
+1238 
-1247 HLSSDNLANLSAFVQ
+1247 
-1262 DYSSTDQLSQMRVKL
+1262 
-1277 CLKNVQLSIFDP
+1277 
-1289 RIPDPVY
+1289 
-1296 ILLDSGC
+1296 
-1303 ILQGQWRKMA
+1303 
-1313 ISTLK
+1313 
-1318 QLKRKSEEIETL
+1318 
-1330 RKENA
+1330 
-1335 TLKKKLDEA
+1335 
-1344 LRTIENANKK
+1344 

>member
-14 SSFLMLM
+14 SR
-21 WFDFLMVYFGHFI
+21 
-34 VTKELKMILII
+34 
-45 AAYIALSFY
+45 
-54 ILMHIKVEKVE
+54 
-65 KKKYG
+65 

-97 EDVLTDVLEFPSWIP
+97 EDVLTDVLEFPSWVRIQKAVCSRIIVKIP

-307 MDLIRQSNGTMT
+307 MDLIRQSNATMT
-319 TEINKVAI
+319 TEINK

-352 TNAAFQQFNVVETSF
+352 TNAAFQQFNVIETSF

-409 DFYPYHPTGGS
+409 DFYPYHPAGGS

-447 ETEFSSSNPSSSKH
+447 ETEFSPSNCDNIFSDLMSLVCVFRLQDIFIFCVTDPSSSKH

-467 STDRAVMKL
+467 STDL
-476 PSDTP
+476 
-481 TLHVELTDF
+481 
-490 YTKQRAHYPGTKTFT
+490 
-505 LLYIYLSSI
+505 

-630 MPIQADDW
+630 MPIHADDW

-750 LFVTYAMDEMSRFS
+750 LFVTYAMDEM
-764 QTLYE
+764 T
-769 DTLRFTVDYEPA
+769 
-781 VCFVHFQAPSIE
+781 PSIE

-889 GSAWVGCSARVV
+889 GSALVGCSARVV

-940 STCSNGFRSVGLN
+940 STCSNGFRSAGLN
-953 CCRNDGC
+953 GCRNDGC
-960 EPWNVETGRR
+960 EPWNVGTGRR

-989 RKFRAFSGM
+989 RKFRAVSGM
-998 ICFTGDNCVVLH
+998 ICFTD
-1010 LPKRMINVVNRQFS
+1010 RQFS

>member
-1 MASIIKNQILKHF
+1 MNQNHSTEKPIQIPKLNNWDIVVLLDNGILKH
-14 SSFLMLM
+14 
-21 WFDFLMVYFGHFI
+21 YGI
-34 VTKELKMILII
+34 
-45 AAYIALSFY
+45 YN
-54 ILMHIKVEKVE
+54 
-65 KKKYG
+65 KKSN
-70 FAKNVSPDQ
+70 FETFFENVSPDQ

-97 EDVLTDVLEFPSWIP
+97 EDVLTDVLEFPSWVRIQKAVCSRIIVKIP

-148 VSSYSM
+148 VSSYSI

-307 MDLIRQSNGTMT
+307 MDLIRQSNATMT
-319 TEINKVAI
+319 TEINK

-352 TNAAFQQFNVVETSF
+352 TNAAFQQFNVIETSF

-409 DFYPYHPTGGS
+409 DFYPYHPAGGS

-447 ETEFSSSNPSSSKH
+447 ETEFSSSNCDNIFSDLMSLVCVFRLQDIFIFCVTDPSSSKH

-467 STDRAVMKL
+467 STDL
-476 PSDTP
+476 
-481 TLHVELTDF
+481 
-490 YTKQRAHYPGTKTFT
+490 
-505 LLYIYLSSI
+505 

-630 MPIQADDW
+630 MPIHADDW

-811 LSAQSVVHSL
+811 LSAQSV
-821 TIILYNLHN
+821 
-830 ANCLQGNIMCTQ
+830 
-842 MKFVKLSHNSILQ
+842 
-855 FIGLNCTPKNGSELN
+855 
-870 GNGGAALAVSLELN
+870 
-884 VSGES
+884 
-889 GSAWVGCSARVV
+889 
-901 VACCLTVSNGR
+901 
-912 LRGCSPPASMFISIR
+912 
-927 SIGRTGWAFKLFT
+927 
-940 STCSNGFRSVGLN
+940 
-953 CCRNDGC
+953 D
-960 EPWNVETGRR
+960 
-970 SVDHCA
+970 
-976 FNVSGG
+976 
-982 GLCRIGG
+982 
-989 RKFRAFSGM
+989 
-998 ICFTGDNCVVLH
+998 
-1010 LPKRMINVVNRQFS
+1010 RQFS

-1146 MSNQMMCAVKFTFHK
+1146 MSNQMMCAVKFTFHR

>member
-1 MASIIKNQILKHF
+1 MECASKENKRFKEGNHFKNF
-14 SSFLMLM
+14 SVQLISSGSPYNKMLN
-21 WFDFLMVYFGHFI
+21 I
-34 VTKELKMILII
+34 NS
-45 AAYIALSFY
+45 A
-54 ILMHIKVEKVE
+54 
-65 KKKYG
+65 

-167 GITIRCNAV
+167 GITMRCNAV

-307 MDLIRQSNGTMT
+307 MDLIRQSNKTMT

-352 TNAAFQQFNVVETSF
+352 TNAAFQQFNVIETSF

-409 DFYPYHPTGGS
+409 DFYPYHPAGGS

-447 ETEFSSSNPSSSKH
+447 ETEFSPSSNHQNCDNIFSDLMSLVCVFRLQDIFIFCVTDPSSSKH

-505 LLYIYLSSI
+505 LSIYH
-514 PPSSS
+514 
-519 FLRLHPVR
+519 R
-527 VFLDLRTIR
+527 
-536 WINYVFLKV
+536 
-545 NQSLSS
+545 SS

-630 MPIQADDW
+630 MPIHADDW

-830 ANCLQGNIMCTQ
+830 ANCLQGNVMCTQ

-855 FIGLNCTPKNGSELN
+855 LLQFYLFI
-870 GNGGAALAVSLELN
+870 
-884 VSGES
+884 
-889 GSAWVGCSARVV
+889 
-901 VACCLTVSNGR
+901 
-912 LRGCSPPASMFISIR
+912 
-927 SIGRTGWAFKLFT
+927 
-940 STCSNGFRSVGLN
+940 
-953 CCRNDGC
+953 
-960 EPWNVETGRR
+960 
-970 SVDHCA
+970 HC
-976 FNVSGG
+976 
-982 GLCRIGG
+982 
-989 RKFRAFSGM
+989 K
-998 ICFTGDNCVVLH
+998 
-1010 LPKRMINVVNRQFS
+1010 
-1024 KLKLAETVDTVGV
+1024 
-1037 KSFWDETESS
+1037 
-1047 SRSTTF
+1047 
-1053 REICQNDAD
+1053 
-1062 SSPTDDHSVDQACKF
+1062 
-1077 ESDAAY
+1077 
-1083 SYEESGS
+1083 
-1090 IVTNFSNDDD
+1090 
-1100 DEETFI
+1100 
-1106 VVDHKEHSLFDEI
+1106 
-1119 FSIFNSAT
+1119 
-1127 VSLAEEVVDS
+1127 
-1137 AQNSDLIQK
+1137 
-1146 MSNQMMCAVKFTFHK
+1146 
-1161 LRLRM
+1161 
-1166 SLIGLLYRIDMCSP
+1166 
-1180 VITVKDIEKIPYRD
+1180 
-1194 FYKLFSQK
+1194 
-1202 ENDEPTLMTTVEN
+1202 
-1215 STSEYSLNVTIKNE
+1215 
-1229 QINLNLCLV
+1229 
-1238 EANVSNVQM
+1238 
-1247 HLSSDNLANLSAFVQ
+1247 
-1262 DYSSTDQLSQMRVKL
+1262 
-1277 CLKNVQLSIFDP
+1277 
-1289 RIPDPVY
+1289 
-1296 ILLDSGC
+1296 
-1303 ILQGQWRKMA
+1303 
-1313 ISTLK
+1313 
-1318 QLKRKSEEIETL
+1318 
-1330 RKENA
+1330 
-1335 TLKKKLDEA
+1335 
-1344 LRTIENANKK
+1344 

>member
-1 MASIIKNQILKHF
+1 MECASKENKRFKEGNHFKNF
-14 SSFLMLM
+14 SDLFNVDVRIED
-21 WFDFLMVYFGHFI
+21 DFNYSCI
-34 VTKELKMILII
+34 
-45 AAYIALSFY
+45 
-54 ILMHIKVEKVE
+54 
-65 KKKYG
+65 

-97 EDVLTDVLEFPSWIP
+97 EDVLTDVLEFPSWVRIQKAVCSRIIVKIP

-307 MDLIRQSNGTMT
+307 MDLIRQSNATMT

-333 ASSASQQHQQY
+333 SSSASQQHQQY

-352 TNAAFQQFNVVETSF
+352 TNAAFQQFNVIETSF

-385 GGESSE
+385 GGDSSE

-409 DFYPYHPTGGS
+409 DFYPYHPAGGS

-447 ETEFSSSNPSSSKH
+447 ETEFSSSNCDNIFSDLMSLVCVFRLQDIFIFCVTDPSSSKH

-467 STDRAVMKL
+467 STDL
-476 PSDTP
+476 
-481 TLHVELTDF
+481 
-490 YTKQRAHYPGTKTFT
+490 
-505 LLYIYLSSI
+505 

-545 NQSLSS
+545 NQSLFS

-702 YPAARPLMFDCNFT
+702 YPTARPLMFDCNFT

-793 LHLLLP
+793 LYLLLP

-811 LSAQSVVHSL
+811 LSAQSV
-821 TIILYNLHN
+821 
-830 ANCLQGNIMCTQ
+830 
-842 MKFVKLSHNSILQ
+842 
-855 FIGLNCTPKNGSELN
+855 
-870 GNGGAALAVSLELN
+870 
-884 VSGES
+884 
-889 GSAWVGCSARVV
+889 
-901 VACCLTVSNGR
+901 
-912 LRGCSPPASMFISIR
+912 
-927 SIGRTGWAFKLFT
+927 
-940 STCSNGFRSVGLN
+940 
-953 CCRNDGC
+953 D
-960 EPWNVETGRR
+960 
-970 SVDHCA
+970 
-976 FNVSGG
+976 
-982 GLCRIGG
+982 
-989 RKFRAFSGM
+989 
-998 ICFTGDNCVVLH
+998 
-1010 LPKRMINVVNRQFS
+1010 RQFS

-1062 SSPTDDHSVDQACKF
+1062 SSPTDEHSVDQACKF
-1077 ESDAAY
+1077 ESDPAY

-1146 MSNQMMCAVKFTFHK
+1146 MSNQMMCAVKFTFHR

-1180 VITVKDIEKIPYRD
+1180 VIAVKDIEKIPYRD

>member
-1 MASIIKNQILKHF
+1 MNQNHSTEKPIQIPKLN
-14 SSFLMLM
+14 
-21 WFDFLMVYFGHFI
+21 
-34 VTKELKMILII
+34 KELKMILII

-54 ILMHIKVEKVE
+54 ILMHIKVEKE
-65 KKKYG
+65 KYG

-307 MDLIRQSNGTMT
+307 MDLIRQSNATMT

-352 TNAAFQQFNVVETSF
+352 TNAAFQQFNVIETSF

-409 DFYPYHPTGGS
+409 DFYPYHPAGGS

-447 ETEFSSSNPSSSKH
+447 ETEFSSSNCDNI
-461 KTEKFL
+461 F
-467 STDRAVMKL
+467 
-476 PSDTP
+476 SDLMSLVCVFRSVVQQAQNGKIP
-481 TLHVELTDF
+481 LHRSGGDE
-490 YTKQRAHYPGTKTFT
+490 A
-505 LLYIYLSSI
+505 SI
-514 PPSSS
+514 RHADVALPPSSS

-638 DASLPSNSQAYST
+638 DASLPSSSQAYST
-651 HVRRLIPKLHNNRA
+651 HVRRLIPKLHNNQA

-764 QTLYE
+764 QTLYD

-830 ANCLQGNIMCTQ
+830 ANCLHGNI
-842 MKFVKLSHNSILQ
+842 I
-855 FIGLNCTPKNGSELN
+855 IGLNCTPKNGSELN

-889 GSAWVGCSARVV
+889 GSALVGCSARVV

-940 STCSNGFRSVGLN
+940 STCSNGFRSAGLN

-960 EPWNVETGRR
+960 EPWNVGTGRR

-976 FNVSGG
+976 FSVSGG

-1062 SSPTDDHSVDQACKF
+1062 SSPTDEHSVDQACKF

-1146 MSNQMMCAVKFTFHK
+1146 MSNQMMCAVKFTFHR